1 MPSYADLQARF
12 DAGDILIMDGGMGS
26 EIQRRGVP
34 LSRSTWSARAVS
46 THPDLVRE
54 ISMDFIKAGAEII
67 IANTYST
74 GKTTLARAGRA
85 EVSEQTNREATQ
97 LALEARERAKA
108 SWPVWVCG
116 SMSPCAPELA
126 VEPQPR
132 AEDAQEQYEEQARVF
147 KDLGVD
153 IILLETFY
161 RLVDMK
167 EALKAA
173 DKTGLPVWLG
183 VCTDAEPGGELLGLH
198 GPYYSGE
205 TLSQALDIAKDFNVK
220 AHFINHGPPARTTE
234 TLKLLREKV
243 SGPIGA
249 YAHIMGDQLAP
260 SMTPKAYYE
269 HAQDW
274 AEIGAQVIGGCCGVT
289 DDHIREL
296 KEHLPAKIRA
306 KS

>member
-1 MPSYADLQARF
+1 MPTYEQLQARF
-12 DAGDILIMDGGMGS
+12 DAGDILVMDGGMGS

-46 THPDLVRE
+46 THPELVRE
-54 ISMDFIKAGAEII
+54 ITADFIRAGAEIV

-85 EVSEQTNREATQ
+85 EESEQYNRTAVQ
-97 LALEARERAKA
+97 LALEAREAA
-108 SWPVWVCG
+108 NADYPVWVCG

-132 AEDAQEQYEEQARVF
+132 AEDAAEQYEEQARVF

-205 TLSQALDIAKDFNVK
+205 TLSQALDIAKDFNVR
-220 AHFINHGPPARTTE
+220 AHFINHAPPARTTD
-234 TLKLLREKV
+234 TLKMLREKV
-243 SGPIGA
+243 AGPIGA
-249 YAHIMGDQLAP
+249 YAHIMGDKLAP

-274 AEIGAQVIGGCCGVT
+274 AAAGAQVIGGCCGVT

-296 KEHLPAKIRA
+296 REHLPRKLAGR
-306 KS
+306 

>member
-1 MPSYADLQARF
+1 MPTYEALQARF
-12 DAGDILIMDGGMGS
+12 DAGDILVMDGGMGS

-46 THPDLVRE
+46 THPELVRD
-54 ISMDFIKAGAEII
+54 ITTDFIRAGAEIV

-85 EVSEQTNREATQ
+85 EESEQYNRSAVQ
-97 LALEARERAKA
+97 LALEAREAA
-108 SWPVWVCG
+108 HANHPVWVCG

-132 AEDAQEQYEEQARVF
+132 AEDAAEQYEEQARVF
-147 KDLGVD
+147 KDMGVD

-183 VCTDAEPGGELLGLH
+183 VCTDAEPGGEMLGLH

-205 TLSQALDIAKDFNVK
+205 TLSQALDIARDFNVR
-220 AHFINHGPPARTTE
+220 AHFINHAPPARTTE
-234 TLKLLREKV
+234 TLKMLRETV
-243 SGPIGA
+243 AGPIGA
-249 YAHIMGDQLAP
+249 YAHIMGDKLAA

-274 AEIGAQVIGGCCGVT
+274 AAAGAQVIGGCCGVT
-289 DDHIREL
+289 DEHIREL
-296 KEHLPAKIRA
+296 REHLPKKLARR
-306 KS
+306 

>member
-1 MPSYADLQARF
+1 MPTYEQLQARF
-12 DAGDILIMDGGMGS
+12 DAGDILVMDGGMGS

-46 THPDLVRE
+46 THPELVRE
-54 ISMDFIKAGAEII
+54 ITADFIRAGAEIV

-85 EVSEQTNREATQ
+85 EESEQYNRTAVQ
-97 LALEARERAKA
+97 LALEAREAA
-108 SWPVWVCG
+108 NADYPVWVCG

-132 AEDAQEQYEEQARVF
+132 AEDAAEQYEEQARVF

-205 TLSQALDIAKDFNVK
+205 TLSQALDIAKDFNVR
-220 AHFINHGPPARTTE
+220 AHFINHAPPARTTD
-234 TLKLLREKV
+234 TLKMLREKV
-243 SGPIGA
+243 AGPIGA
-249 YAHIMGDQLAP
+249 YAHIMGDKLAP

-274 AEIGAQVIGGCCGVT
+274 AATGAQVIGGCCGVT

-296 KEHLPAKIRA
+296 REHLPRKLAGR
-306 KS
+306 

>member
-1 MPSYADLQARF
+1 MPTYDELQARF
-12 DAGDILIMDGGMGS
+12 DAGDILVMDGGMGS

-46 THPDLVRE
+46 THPELVRD
-54 ISMDFIKAGAEII
+54 ITADFIRAGAEIV

-85 EVSEQTNREATQ
+85 EESERYNRDAVK
-97 LALEARERAKA
+97 LALEAREAA
-108 SWPVWVCG
+108 HADYPVWVCG
-116 SMSPCAPELA
+116 SMSPCAPELS

-132 AEDAQEQYEEQARVF
+132 AEDAAEQYEEQARVF

-205 TLSQALDIAKDFNVK
+205 TLSQALDIARDFNVR
-220 AHFINHGPPARTTE
+220 AHFINHAPPARTTE
-234 TLKLLREKV
+234 TLKMLREKV
-243 SGPIGA
+243 AGPIGA
-249 YAHIMGDQLAP
+249 YAHIMGDKLAP

-274 AEIGAQVIGGCCGVT
+274 AAAGAQVIGGCCGVT

-296 KEHLPAKIRA
+296 REHLPRKLAGR
-306 KS
+306 

>member
-1 MPSYADLQARF
+1 MPTYDELQTRF

-26 EIQRRGVP
+26 EIQRRGVQ

-46 THPDLVRE
+46 THPELVRQ
-54 ISMDFIKAGAEII
+54 ISIDFIKAGAEII

-85 EVSEQTNREATQ
+85 EESEKYNRDAVT
-97 LALEARERAKA
+97 LALEAREQAKA

-132 AEDAQEQYEEQARVF
+132 AEDAREQYEEQARVF

-161 RLVDMK
+161 RLVDMT

-183 VCTDAEPGGELLGLH
+183 ICTDAEPGGELLGLH

-205 TLSQALDIAKDFNVK
+205 TMTQALAVAKDFNVR
-220 AHFINHGPPARTTE
+220 AHFINHAPPARTTE
-234 TLKLLREKV
+234 TLKMLREKV
-243 SGPIGA
+243 STPIGA
-249 YAHIMGDQLAP
+249 YAHIMGEQLGP

-269 HAQDW
+269 FAQDW
-274 AEIGAQVIGGCCGVT
+274 AEVGAQVIGGCCGVT

-296 KEHLPAKIRA
+296 KEHLPKKIPAKR
-306 KS
+306 